1 MNRPAVVMRRLD
13 HVQLAIPP
21 GSEDLCRA
29 FYVGLLGMRE
39 LQKPPVL
46 AARGGAWLASGPVQI
61 HLGVEPEFRP
71 ARKAHPAVAVA
82 DIDGLA
88 ARLSGAGHDVVWDDA
103 IPGLRRFYA
112 SDPVGNRLEF
122 LLDTE

>member
-1 MNRPAVVMRRLD
+1 MNPPAVVMRRLD

-39 LQKPPVL
+39 LHKPPVL
-46 AARGGAWLASGPVQI
+46 AARGGTWLASGPVQI

-88 ARLSGAGHDVVWDDA
+88 ARLAGAGHDVVWDDA

-122 LLDTE
+122 LLDAE